1 MGTLNNITKISQV
14 TPEVTWFLRNLGFSN
29 YYIIK
34 IFDLVG
40 DAAIGLTED
49 NPYWILDEF
58 PRFGFDRADS
68 VARKLGV
75 SPDSHLRLEAAV
87 AYGLRSYASEGH
99 TFAPLDEFCVKAAE
113 LFQHFL
119 MNQK

>member
-1 MGTLNNITKISQV
+1 MGTLNNVTKISQV

-49 NPYWILDEF
+49 NPYWLLEEF
-58 PRFGFDRADS
+58 PRLGFDRADS

-99 TFAPLDEFCVKAAE
+99 PLATLAEF
-113 LFQHFL
+113 
-119 MNQK
+119 